1 MDTYEQCPVII
12 TCRSAVYHNEFV
24 NYVNQTL
31 EIVEFS
37 DRQIRNFLK
46 AWEKELPPEK
56 SIDQLINFHITRSLY
71 RINDAS
77 IRETKINYYYLKNK
91 I

>member
-56 SIDQLINFHITRSLY
+56 SIDQLISTLRDRYIG
-71 RINDAS
+71 
-77 IRETKINYYYLKNK
+77 
-91 I
+91 